1 MQVYYFSR
9 TGRSKAI
16 AEEMVSRCN
25 TEARIIDDHRNWS
38 GKVNYIKAGAMALSG
53 KTIPVDYIEPDAD
66 DEIIVVFPLWAG
78 TMPPG
83 VKTFVDKVGK
93 EKITAVVNSLG
104 STMKQRDEF
113 KKIIDLVGE
122 DITAPDI
129 TSLAS
134 KEK

>member
-1 MQVYYFSR
+1 MF
-9 TGRSKAI
+9 T
-16 AEEMVSRCN
+16 
-25 TEARIIDDHRNWS
+25 
-38 GKVNYIKAGAMALSG
+38 
-53 KTIPVDYIEPDAD
+53 KTVTRDIIEPDAD

-93 EKITAVVNSLG
+93 EKITAVVTSLG
-104 STMKQRDEF
+104 STMKQRDGF